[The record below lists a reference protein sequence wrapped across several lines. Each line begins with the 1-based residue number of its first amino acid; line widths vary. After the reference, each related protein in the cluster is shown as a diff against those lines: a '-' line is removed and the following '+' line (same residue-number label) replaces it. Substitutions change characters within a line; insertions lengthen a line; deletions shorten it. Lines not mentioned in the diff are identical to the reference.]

1 MAAKFNTLTENL
13 TEAFKKSL
21 EVGDYKLDEEQL
33 KNIETIGKDIADAIA
48 KFIQDQT
55 FNITEMKAIV
65 ELEQMKT
72 AGGAGQG
79 SGQTKSEGIL
89 KGTNDGV
96 LIPKVNFRK
105 NGGQGGSLQTKGY
118 AYIGSNPVG
127 NSPARSTKV
136 KLTKVV
142 NK

>member
-1 MAAKFNTLTENL
+1 
-13 TEAFKKSL
+13 
-21 EVGDYKLDEEQL
+21 
-33 KNIETIGKDIADAIA
+33 
-48 KFIQDQT
+48 
-55 FNITEMKAIV
+55 MKAIV

-72 AGGAGQG
+72 AGPYKADVLPQVKVSTGQTVQTTVQTTVNGGMTGAPGPVVNAVGAGQG